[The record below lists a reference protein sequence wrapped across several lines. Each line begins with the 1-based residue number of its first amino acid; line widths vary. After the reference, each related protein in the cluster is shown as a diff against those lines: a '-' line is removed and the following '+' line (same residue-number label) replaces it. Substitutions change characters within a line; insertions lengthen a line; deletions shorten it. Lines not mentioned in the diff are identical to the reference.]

1 MRGHFNTNYSD
12 FGYGVW
18 LRSLS
23 YEWRTL
29 SGMATRVELSMQF
42 LTGTCMHAMLVFR
55 YMGPLPQCSMGIGLV
70 KELHEESQK
79 KNWQLFCTPLPRDRR
94 KKRDSD
100 TEILA
105 YSMD

>member
-1 MRGHFNTNYSD
+1 MDDGKWHVLELVKTGTDKPRGSTHCLELRIGTMTGQFNTNYSD
-12 FGYGVW
+12 FEYGVW

-55 YMGPLPQCSMGIGLV
+55 YMGPLPQCSMGYRPCKGA
-70 KELHEESQK
+70 S
-79 KNWQLFCTPLPRDRR
+79 
-94 KKRDSD
+94 
-100 TEILA
+100 
-105 YSMD
+105 